1 MIIKPRRDPAEIQ
14 SSSMADVTFILL
26 IFFLLTTT
34 MSTDMG
40 INIVL
45 PPVGDTI
52 DIPKTNITEILVNQ
66 AGKVLMDDQLIAINQ
81 IKNEAIDRINRN
93 DKMIFSVQTHP
104 KTKYI
109 DYIAVLDQLK
119 LAKAQKISIANPTD

>member
-1 MIIKPRRDPAEIQ
+1 
-14 SSSMADVTFILL
+14 MADVTFILL
-26 IFFLLTTT
+26 VFFLLTTT
-34 MSTDMG
+34 VSMDMG

-45 PPVGDTI
+45 PPVGGEI

-66 AGKVLMDDQLIAINQ
+66 AGKVLMDDQLIPVED

-104 KTKYI
+104 KTKYS

-119 LAKAQKISIANPTD
+119 LAKAKKISIANPAD

>member
-1 MIIKPRRDPAEIQ
+1 MINKPRRDPAEIQ

-26 IFFLLTTT
+26 VFFLLTTT
-34 MSTDMG
+34 VSMDMG

-45 PPVGDTI
+45 PPVGGEV

-66 AGKVLMDDQLIAINQ
+66 AGKVLMDDRLIAIDQ
-81 IKNEAIDRINRN
+81 IQSEAIDRIARN
-93 DKMIFSVQTHP
+93 ELMIFSVQTHP
-104 KTKYI
+104 KTKYA

-119 LAKAQKISIANPTD
+119 LAKAKKISIANPAD